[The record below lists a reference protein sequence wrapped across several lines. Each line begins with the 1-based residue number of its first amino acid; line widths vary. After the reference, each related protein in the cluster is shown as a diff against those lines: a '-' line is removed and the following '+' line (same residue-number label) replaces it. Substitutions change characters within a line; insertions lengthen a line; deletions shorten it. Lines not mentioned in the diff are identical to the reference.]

1 MASDSEPD
9 EDYEVDP
16 TTITP
21 PTAKRMCTRSMNVP
35 PTELKELNSATPQEE
50 SSVSDDGAEGD
61 QEEGDDEE
69 DETLVEK
76 PKKEVATAELEP
88 EATKSEKTESKTGTT
103 QTNDVVST

>member
-35 PTELKELNSATPQEE
+35 PTELKELNTATPQEE
-50 SSVSDDGAEGD
+50 SSVSDDGGEGD
-61 QEEGDDEE
+61 QEEGDEE
-69 DETLVEK
+69 DTVSEK
-76 PKKEVATAELEP
+76 PTEEVVTAELEP
-88 EATKSEKTESKTGTT
+88 EATKPEKTASETVTT
-103 QTNDVVST
+103 QTNDVAST